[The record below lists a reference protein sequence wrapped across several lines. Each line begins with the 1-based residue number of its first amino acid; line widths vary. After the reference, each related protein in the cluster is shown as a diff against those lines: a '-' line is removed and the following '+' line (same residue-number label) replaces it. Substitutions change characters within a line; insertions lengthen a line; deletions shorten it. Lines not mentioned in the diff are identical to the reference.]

1 MEKSKSTDEKKK
13 HSKKEVYFKQLR
25 NAKSREQFFC
35 FVLNFRA
42 ENDTNDGRWSCH
54 AITPSDNNNTWW
66 WIVRFS
72 SSSALL
78 TSLSPSQ
85 IASSIIT
92 VRERR
97 SISKVSLG
105 SFSSGE
111 NGSHIVHLFNFRSER
126 REIIE
131 KNAEI
136 LSVCSSSSSS
146 SCYLSA
152 LVEIQ
157 QKWKEIAF
165 EMAYH
170 LLSLCRAYLSFKLY
184 SRSSPTKSA
193 SPLLF
198 SPFFTVCRVSCDSAQ
213 KEEEILILM
222 TTMIFFFLS
231 YNCLSVAVE
240 WRQQSELS
248 SDV

>member
-1 MEKSKSTDEKKK
+1 M
-13 HSKKEVYFKQLR
+13 
-25 NAKSREQFFC
+25 
-35 FVLNFRA
+35 NFRA

-105 SFSSGE
+105 SFFWWE
-111 NGSHIVHLFNFRSER
+111 WIT
-126 REIIE
+126 
-131 KNAEI
+131 
-136 LSVCSSSSSS
+136 
-146 SCYLSA
+146 Y
-152 LVEIQ
+152 
-157 QKWKEIAF
+157 
-165 EMAYH
+165 
-170 LLSLCRAYLSFKLY
+170 
-184 SRSSPTKSA
+184 RSSIQFPKREEGNNWKKYRDTECVLVVVVIVLPLRFGGDTAEMKRNCLWNGVPSPLFLSCVLKFQTLFAFFSDQSA

-231 YNCLSVAVE
+231 YNCLSEAVE